1 MAKESVKESI
11 VITHKLDAEGTLNL
25 DEGTFETDTL
35 GVVPIS
41 KLLARFNGKYIKLSA
56 VEKSEEDLENLDE
69 KEDDK
74 E

>member
-11 VITHKLDAEGTLNL
+11 IITHKLDAEGTLNL
-25 DEGTFETDTL
+25 DNATFETETM

-56 VEKSEEDLENLDE
+56 TEKSEEDPEE
-69 KEDDK
+69 IDDK
-74 E
+74 EE